1 MPYLNAI
8 SGFFN
13 PSYTMKNN
21 TSTFVSVILLAAGES
36 HRMGKPK
43 LLLSLGDNTILG
55 TTLNNILNSNL
66 DEVIVV
72 LGANAKET
80 KKAVISKAI
89 KTYINPDYKQGMST
103 SLICGLKHVSHQAKK
118 VMVALSDQPL
128 IGAKTYNKLIRQSL
142 NSNRGI
148 VVPTYKSR
156 RGNPIIFDI
165 CYKEELLKLKGDVG
179 GRELLIQYPDDI
191 LEVAVD
197 CEGICINLNTIDD
210 YKSALNLKKGR

>member
-1 MPYLNAI
+1 
-8 SGFFN
+8 
-13 PSYTMKNN
+13 MKNN
-21 TSTFVSVILLAAGES
+21 TSAFVSVILLAAGES
-36 HRMGKPK
+36 QRMGKPK
-43 LLLSLGDNTILG
+43 LLLSLGDNTVLG
-55 TTLNNILNSNL
+55 TTLKNILSSNL

-80 KKAVISKAI
+80 KRVIKSKEIKA
-89 KTYINPDYKQGMST
+89 YINPDYKQGMST
-103 SLICGLKHVSHQAKK
+103 SLICGLKHVNHRAKR

-128 IGAKTYNKLIRQSL
+128 IGVKTYNELIQQSL
-142 NSNRGI
+142 NSKRGI

-165 CYKEELLKLKGDVG
+165 CYKEELLQLKGDVG

-197 CEGICINLNTIDD
+197 CEGICINLNTMDD
-210 YKSALNLKKGR
+210 YKSALN